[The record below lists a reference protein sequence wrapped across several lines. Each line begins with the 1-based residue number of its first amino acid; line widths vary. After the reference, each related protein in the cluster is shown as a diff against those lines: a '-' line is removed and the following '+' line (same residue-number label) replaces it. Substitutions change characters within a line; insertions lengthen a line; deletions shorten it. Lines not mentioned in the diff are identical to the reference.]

1 MNVTDLFNI
10 NLSEFK
16 TFEEL
21 VEAIDVEGVGKEVWE
36 KRMQDS
42 QIKMQALGITPSTL
56 IIYYNTY
63 RTIRELKRVVK
74 DFEVLIGLWEYK
86 LNVGTWKEDFQHIS
100 PDLLGVEDFERLINL
115 LDKERI
121 GLKEWERR
129 MDELKRRVEI
139 LFVSL
144 NSFLKVKYPKYRAI
158 RELMKTQ
165 FHFEAIRLLWNWKLN
180 FNRNN
185 ITLKP

>member
-1 MNVTDLFNI
+1 MKTLNDLFDI
-10 NLSEFK
+10 DLSEFK
-16 TFEEL
+16 TFESL
-21 VEAIDVEGVGKEVWE
+21 VEAIDIEGVGLTVWE
-36 KRMQDS
+36 LRMKDS
-42 QIKMQALGITPSTL
+42 QEKMKALGITPSVL
-56 IIYYNTY
+56 LLYYRTY
-63 RTIRELKRVVK
+63 RTVRELKRVVK

-86 LNVGTWKEDFQHIS
+86 LNVGTWREDFQHIS

-144 NSFLKVKYPKYRAI
+144 NSFLKVKYPKYRVI
-158 RELMKTQ
+158 RELVKTQ
-165 FHFEAIRLLWNWKLN
+165 FHFEVIRLLWTWKLM
-180 FNRNN
+180 FNKQN
-185 ITLKP
+185 IKL